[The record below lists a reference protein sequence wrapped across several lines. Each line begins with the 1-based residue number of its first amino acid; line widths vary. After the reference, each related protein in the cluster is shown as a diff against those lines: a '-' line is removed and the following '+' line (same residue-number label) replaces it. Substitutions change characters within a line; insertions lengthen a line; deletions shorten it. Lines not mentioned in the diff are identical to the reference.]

1 VCRALILSQ
10 IQKQIKKVAIKT
22 IDQFKYCDRKDDG
35 ILLLFLLLLL
45 LLLPHLLNTKPVKT
59 NIFVG
64 PNLTASKHCMS
75 RGDFG

>member
-35 ILLLFLLLLL
+35 IAFFSYFFSFFSS
-45 LLLPHLLNTKPVKT
+45 P
-59 NIFVG
+59 IF
-64 PNLTASKHCMS
+64 
-75 RGDFG
+75 